1 MGSVA
6 IAYVYDGCLYLAVTR
21 RCTLHCT
28 FCPKTHGR
36 WKVAGNSLRDD
47 PEPTTAELITAAEAV
62 GLERQHEVAF
72 VGLGEPT
79 LRLPVVLET
88 ARALRARGFYVRL
101 VTDGLAS
108 LREGH
113 DVAPLF
119 EGAFHEVDVS
129 LNAPDGATYTA
140 LCPNPYG
147 ERAHAAACDFLRRVR
162 LYVACTKATV
172 VAIPGLDLEAC
183 RALARELRVEL
194 RVRPYFD
201 PLRGEP
207 HATGL
212 SPNVDAPLV
221 EHHAS

>member
-1 MGSVA
+1 MA

-36 WKVAGNSLRDD
+36 WTVAGNSLHDD
-47 PEPTTAELITAAEAV
+47 PEPSAAELVAAAEAV
-62 GLERQHEVAF
+62 GLERHQEVAF

-88 ARALRARGFYVRL
+88 AKQLRARGFYVRL

-113 DVAPLF
+113 DVAPLL
-119 EGAFHEVDVS
+119 EGVFHEVDVS
-129 LNAPDGATYTA
+129 LNAPDGATYAA

-147 ERAHAAACDFLRRVR
+147 ERAHAAACEFLRRVR
-162 LYVACTKATV
+162 LYVPCAKATV

-183 RALARELRVEL
+183 RALAAELRVEL

-207 HATGL
+207 HPTPL
-212 SPNVDAPLV
+212 PPTAPRRRSSSV
-221 EHHAS
+221 APPEA